1 MKKSAALWVAIVW
14 VVFSLLYDLGIRY
27 FLRSDLISGAEMS
40 QVPSHLLW
48 IQLPGY
54 FGWAALTLLFV
65 WTVYEQVGQSRASSI
80 LLLLLGLLAFVLLTY
95 SGSMLLS
102 ALFVEPASFH
112 AFYVDLVS
120 VEPSF
125 LRLDAM
131 LLAGVGFLG
140 LFRQKAHSSQG

>member
-14 VVFSLLYDLGIRY
+14 VAFSLLYDLGIRY
-27 FLRSDLISGAEMS
+27 FLRSDLISEAEMS
-40 QVPSHLLW
+40 QVPLHLLW

-65 WTVYEQVGQSRASSI
+65 WTVYEQVGQSRVSSI

-95 SGSMLLS
+95 SGSMFLS